1 VGFSFYKIFSL
12 KDYNTISWLAFVL
25 KSSIMLDIVQRYIP
39 VVNAIKRARLK
50 TKKIVEVGG
59 TGEGVAFYLPDYEI
73 IDCDIQFVKNI
84 LHNVTPIKN
93 KGGRLPLPDNY
104 VDILISVDMLE
115 HLPIKKNREK
125 MVKEMLRVAKSKVI
139 LTIPTGEKSLEAVR
153 KFGELFHKKYPK
165 IKNKYVIEHLTYGHP
180 EKEEVINMIKN
191 GGFKTIIHTQKNTNT
206 TLWLLFQK
214 FYIKFPKLYLIFR
227 YRKFWYHILKPFSF
241 LFNFGKTMRTIFYIE
256 LDKKI
261 TT

>member
-1 VGFSFYKIFSL
+1 
-12 KDYNTISWLAFVL
+12 
-25 KSSIMLDIVQRYIP
+25 MLDIVQRYIP

-180 EKEEVINMIKN
+180 EKEEVINMIKEMPEESSATDILARLY
-191 GGFKTIIHTQKNTNT
+191 FYQKVNSG
-206 TLWLLFQK
+206 
-214 FYIKFPKLYLIFR
+214 
-227 YRKFWYHILKPFSF
+227 LK
-241 LFNFGKTMRTIFYIE
+241 E
-256 LDKKI
+256 LDEGKGIPHEEVKNRMKKWLS
-261 TT
+261 